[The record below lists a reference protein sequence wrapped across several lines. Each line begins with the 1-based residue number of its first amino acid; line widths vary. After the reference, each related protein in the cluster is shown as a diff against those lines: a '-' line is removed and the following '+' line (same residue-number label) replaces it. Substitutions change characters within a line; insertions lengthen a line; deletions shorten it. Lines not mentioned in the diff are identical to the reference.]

1 MKKDRDNNNKVRYIL
16 SLSRSNLII
25 FSFKQ
30 TDDVE
35 KQENGEEMVTMET
48 ANENLN
54 EAVEDVNKDSQE
66 GTLAALR
73 AKHNSN
79 MAELGELSITT
90 TKAKAEKKKTTEA
103 EIRSKAREAA
113 LARMEGESRCL

>member
-1 MKKDRDNNNKVRYIL
+1 MELNKKREQEL
-16 SLSRSNLII
+16 
-25 FSFKQ
+25 FKL
-30 TDDVE
+30 
-35 KQENGEEMVTMET
+35 KQELEE
-48 ANENLN
+48 LN
-54 EAVEDVNKDSQE
+54 IQQE

-113 LARMEGESRCL
+113 LARMEGEVGSRCL

>member
-1 MKKDRDNNNKVRYIL
+1 M
-16 SLSRSNLII
+16 
-25 FSFKQ
+25 
-30 TDDVE
+30 E

-79 MAELGELSITT
+79 MTELGELSITKS
-90 TKAKAEKKKTTEA
+90 KAKAEKKKTTEA

-113 LARMEGESRCL
+113 LARMEGEVGSRRL

>member
-35 KQENGEEMVTMET
+35 NGEEMVET

-54 EAVEDVNKDSQE
+54 EVMEDINKDSQE

-79 MAELGELSITT
+79 MAELGEQIDSITKS
-90 TKAKAEKKKTTEA
+90 KAKVEKKKTSEA

-113 LARMEGESRCL
+113 LARMEGEVGSRRL

>member
-1 MKKDRDNNNKVRYIL
+1 M
-16 SLSRSNLII
+16 
-25 FSFKQ
+25 
-30 TDDVE
+30 E

-54 EAVEDVNKDSQE
+54 EEVEDINKDSQE

-79 MAELGELSITT
+79 MAELGELSITKS
-90 TKAKAEKKKTTEA
+90 KAKAEKKKTTEA

-113 LARMEGESRCL
+113 LARMEGEVGSRCL